1 MSTAQTLPPETTDRL
16 EELEHRLTAA
26 WQRLGMHREPPP
38 SKVDRDARSV
48 ELHLQWVEK
57 ELRGLRRLAAD
68 RAAREAGHRTLGQWL
83 RDLHPRVFT
92 ARLAQLGLGDAPA
105 DVDAQGASVQAWQR
119 VRPWLRFLFEEYFR
133 AEVEGIGN
141 VPTLGPALL
150 VGNHG
155 GLLPFDALMLRY
167 AVEEL
172 HPAGRAPRILI
183 EDWFMELPV
192 LNLLLTRLGAMRGSQ
207 QNARRLLA
215 DGDLVTLFPEGAKGV
230 TKRWR
235 DRYRV
240 QRFGRGGTIRLALET
255 GVPIIPV
262 AIVGGEE
269 IYPLLARLRLP
280 IAGAEFNFLPLTP
293 TFPWLG
299 PLGLLPLPGKWMI
312 RFGAPLDLQGLGKE
326 AAGDE
331 IAVNELN
338 ETLRSTIQDMVN
350 GLLQQRRSP
359 WLG

>member
-1 MSTAQTLPPETTDRL
+1 MQALPPTTVDRL
-16 EELEHRLTAA
+16 QELEHRLTAA

-38 SKVDRDARSV
+38 SRVDRDPRSV

-68 RAAREAGHRTLGQWL
+68 RAAREAHRRSLGQRL
-83 RDLHPRVFT
+83 RDLHPRT
-92 ARLAQLGLGDAPA
+92 LSARLAQLGLGEAPA
-105 DVDAQGASVQAWQR
+105 DVDPHGASVQAWQR

-133 AEVEGIGN
+133 AEVDGIAN
-141 VPTLGPALL
+141 VPTTGPALL
-150 VGNHG
+150 VANHG

-183 EDWFMELPV
+183 EDWFMELPA
-192 LNLLLTRLGAMRGSQ
+192 LNLLLTRMGAMRGSQ

-215 DGDLVTLFPEGAKGV
+215 DGDLVTIFPEGAKGV

-280 IAGAEFNFLPLTP
+280 IAKAEFNFLPLTP

-312 RFGAPLDLQGLGKE
+312 RFGAPLDMQGLNKE
-326 AAGDE
+326 AAADDM
-331 IAVNELN
+331 AVNELN
-338 ETLRSTIQDMVN
+338 EALRSTIQDQV
-350 GLLQQRRSP
+350 GSLLQQRRSP
-359 WLG
+359 WFG